1 MEEKKPIN
9 KEYILG
15 SFIENK
21 EFLDKRYE
29 EGVEKYRKG
38 NFTIKFSN
46 ASKKKVKVNHK
57 KHKFL
62 FGCNAFMLDSFENPE
77 KEEIYKEKFVKLFN
91 QAVVPFYWDSFEP
104 EEGKLRLTKDDEKI
118 YRRPTPDIVLDFCSE
133 YGIEPKGHCL
143 LWNNLTPKW
152 LKNYNEED
160 KKKIVERRFE
170 QIAKL
175 FGDKIPSWDVIN
187 ETRSNYRY
195 GVQSLFEEYDE
206 FGVMLGE
213 KYFKNNVK
221 IINETNEAIWK
232 DYFSGGKHMRFSTQ
246 VRDFIQKRLKFDE
259 LGLQY
264 HVFGTTEELETSYNL
279 RYMFLDAMAI
289 VEILDVLNKYNL
301 PMHISEITIP
311 GSGLDDD
318 NEFVQAKLTEELYKL
333 WFATKNMKGIVWW
346 NLVDGY
352 AAFGNIGS
360 TEGEN
365 RYGGGL
371 MRFDMVEKPA
381 YKVLDRLI
389 NHEWKTSFET
399 EIDSDTLSF
408 RGFYGEYEVVVD
420 GKAYTLNFD
429 SDNKEIM
436 L

>member
-1 MEEKKPIN
+1 MEEKKTLN

-38 NFTIKFSN
+38 DFTIRFSSN
-46 ASKKKVKVNHK
+46 GKKKIKVNHK

-62 FGCNAFMLDSFENPE
+62 FGCNAFMLDYFEDE
-77 KEEIYKEKFVKLFN
+77 KKEPIYKEKFAKLFN

-104 EEGKLRLTKDDEKI
+104 EENKLRLTKDCEKI
-118 YRRPTPDIVLDFCSE
+118 YRRPTPDVVLDFCNE

-152 LKNYNEED
+152 LKDYNEED
-160 KKKIVERRFE
+160 KKQIVERRFK
-170 QIAKL
+170 QIAEL
-175 FGDKIPSWDVIN
+175 YGDKIPSFDVIN

-206 FGVMLGE
+206 FGVQLGE
-213 KYFKNNVK
+213 KYFKNNIK

-232 DYFSGGKHMRFSTQ
+232 DYFSGGKHFRFSTQ
-246 VRDFIQKRLKFDE
+246 IRDFINKGFLFDE
-259 LGLQY
+259 IGLQY

-289 VEILDVLNKYNL
+289 VEILDVLSKYDK

-311 GSGLDDD
+311 GSGQDKD
-318 NEFVQAKLTEELYKL
+318 NEDVQAKLTEELYKL

-352 AAFGNIGS
+352 AAWGKIGS
-360 TEGEN
+360 TDGEN

-371 MRFDMVEKPA
+371 LRFDMTEKPA

-389 NHEWKTSFET
+389 NHEWKTSFES
-399 EIDSDTLSF
+399 EVDSNVLSF
-408 RGFYGEYEVVVD
+408 RGFYGEYEVTVN
-420 GKAYTLNFD
+420 GKTYTLNFD
-429 SDNKEIM
+429 TDKKEISI
-436 L
+436 

>member
-1 MEEKKPIN
+1 MEERKPLN
-9 KEYILG
+9 KEFILG

-21 EFLDKRYE
+21 DFLEKRYQD
-29 EGVEKYRKG
+29 GVEKYRKG
-38 NFTIKFSN
+38 DFTIKFSG
-46 ASKKKVKVNHK
+46 AGKKNIKVSQK

-62 FGCNAFMLDSFENPE
+62 FGCNAFMLDSFEKPE
-77 KEEIYKEKFVKLFN
+77 KEEIYKEKFAKIFN
-91 QAVVPFYWDSFEP
+91 QAVVPFYWDAFEP
-104 EEGKLRLTKDDEKI
+104 EEGKLRLTKDDGKI
-118 YRRPTPDIVLDFCSE
+118 YRRPTPDIVLDFCNK

-152 LKNYNEED
+152 LKNYDEAG
-160 KKKIVERRFE
+160 KKKIVERHFKE
-170 QIAKL
+170 ISEL
-175 FGDKIPSWDVIN
+175 YGDKILSFDVIN
-187 ETRSNYRY
+187 ETRSNYRL

-232 DYFSGGKHMRFSTQ
+232 DYLTGGKHFRFAAQ
-246 VRDFIQKRLKFDE
+246 LKDFIQKGYQFDE
-259 LGLQY
+259 IGLQY
-264 HVFGTTEELETSYNL
+264 HAFGTSEELETYNL
-279 RYMFLDAMAI
+279 RFIYLDALAM
-289 VEILDVLNKYNL
+289 VDILDILSKFDK

-311 GSGLDDD
+311 GSGC
-318 NEFVQAKLTEELYKL
+318 NEENEEMQAIITEQLYKI
-333 WFATKNMKGIVWW
+333 WFATEKMKGIVWW

-352 AAFGNIGS
+352 AAFGRLGS

-371 MRFDMVEKPA
+371 MRFDMTEKPA

-389 NHEWKTSFET
+389 NKEWNTSFET
-399 EIDSDTLSF
+399 ENDTDTLSF
-408 RGFYGEYEVVVD
+408 RGFYGEYEITVN
-420 GKAYTLNFD
+420 GKTYTVNFD
-429 SDNKEIM
+429 QDKKEIS